1 MLEGQSVPVHEKVFS
16 IFEPHTD
23 LIKRGTVKS
32 PVEFGHKVFLAESGR
47 GLITDYRVV
56 DGNPGDAVHV
66 PRSLSQHQALFGAPP
81 PSTPPTGASPHPPPG
96 KR

>member
-1 MLEGQSVPVHEKVFS
+1 MFS

-23 LIKRGTVKS
+23 LIKRGKVKS
-32 PVEFGHKVFLAESGR
+32 PVEFGHKVFLAESGQ

-66 PRSLSQHQALFGAPP
+66 PRSLSQ
-81 PSTPPTGASPHPPPG
+81 
-96 KR
+96 